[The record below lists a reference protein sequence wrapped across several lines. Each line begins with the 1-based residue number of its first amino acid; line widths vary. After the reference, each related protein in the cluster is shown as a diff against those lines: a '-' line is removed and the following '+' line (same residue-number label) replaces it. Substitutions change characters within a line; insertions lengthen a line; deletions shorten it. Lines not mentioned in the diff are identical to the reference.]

1 MDTTNLGNMQGR
13 EFKNQW
19 LTPKPCERQRFYRV
33 AIYSKDA
40 ISGTF
45 ADGVYSINLDD
56 IPEPNAYHIA
66 VESFVMNY
74 SGNNFTKPVPF
85 VIEFLDIV
93 QPDSF
98 NTSSRTNN
106 RILLTG
112 MQSSSF
118 GGYQNNIFSSSIG
131 VPLSDT
137 SIMRNKQL
145 RIQIKD
151 IDDTTSGIVT
161 ALGAG
166 TKWIMTLLIYKYIP

>member
-1 MDTTNLGNMQGR
+1 MQGR

-19 LTPKPCERQRFYRV
+19 IIPKPCDRQRFYRV

-56 IPEPNAYHIA
+56 IPEPNTYHIA
-66 VESFVMNY
+66 VESLVMNY
-74 SGNNFTKPVPF
+74 TGNLSKPVPF

-112 MQSSSF
+112 MQSNSF

-151 IDDTTSGIVT
+151 VDDTTAGIVT

-166 TKWIMTLLIYKYIP
+166 TKWIMTLLIYKYTP

>member
-1 MDTTNLGNMQGR
+1 MQGR

-33 AIYSKDA
+33 AIYSKDSV
-40 ISGTF
+40 SGTF
-45 ADGVYSINLDD
+45 ADGIYNIDLDH

-66 VESFVMNY
+66 VESMVMNY
-74 SGNNFTKPVPF
+74 TTTLSKPVPF
-85 VIEFLDIV
+85 VVEFLDII

-98 NTSSRTNN
+98 NTSSKTNN

-131 VPLSDT
+131 VPLSD
-137 SIMRNKQL
+137 INILKNKQL

-151 IDDTTSGIVT
+151 IDNTTSGIVT

-166 TKWIMTLLIYKYIP
+166 TKWIMTLLVYKYTP

>member
-1 MDTTNLGNMQGR
+1 MQGR

-19 LTPKPCERQRFYRV
+19 ITPKPCERQRFYRV

-40 ISGTF
+40 VSGTF
-45 ADGVYSINLDD
+45 ADGVYSVNLDD
-56 IPEPNAYHIA
+56 IPEPNSYHIA
-66 VESFVMNY
+66 VESLVMNY
-74 SGNNFTKPVPF
+74 TTTLPRPVPF
-85 VIEFLDIV
+85 IVEFLDIV

-98 NTSSRTNN
+98 NTSSKTNN

-112 MQSSSF
+112 MQSNSF

-166 TKWIMTLLIYKYIP
+166 TKWIMTLLIYKYTP